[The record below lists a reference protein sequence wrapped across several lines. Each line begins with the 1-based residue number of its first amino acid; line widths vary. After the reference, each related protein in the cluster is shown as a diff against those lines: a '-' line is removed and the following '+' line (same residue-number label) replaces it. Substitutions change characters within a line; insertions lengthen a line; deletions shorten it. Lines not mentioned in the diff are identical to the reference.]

1 MTTASI
7 GMWVLIALIVFVLIL
22 VKKSL
27 VIIPQSET
35 KIIERL
41 GKYYATLKP
50 GINVIIPFIDRPK
63 TTVAYSNGRYFY
75 TNTID
80 LREQVY
86 DFDKQNVITKDN
98 VQTQINALL
107 YFQIVEPESAVYEI
121 NNLPNAI
128 EKLTQTTLRNIIGE
142 MELDQTLTSR
152 DTINTKLRAV
162 LDDATNKWGIK
173 VNRVELQDIIPP
185 SSVLQAMEKQMQ
197 AERNKRATILTSEGQ
212 KQAEI
217 LKSEGEKTST
227 INRAEAAKQQ
237 EILRAEGQAQA
248 RIRKAEAEAVAI
260 EKITEAVGKSTNPA
274 NYLLAQKYIQMMQQL
289 AEGDKTKTVFLPFEA
304 TNMLGSLGG
313 IKELFKEEK

>member
-1 MTTASI
+1 MDIVAYI
-7 GMWVLIALIVFVLIL
+7 FIALIICALIV

-50 GINVIIPFIDRPK
+50 GINIIIPFIDRAK
-63 TTVAYSNGRYFY
+63 EIVTMRRGRYIYSNS
-75 TNTID
+75 ID

-107 YFQIVEPESAVYEI
+107 YFQIVDPFKAVYEI
-121 NNLPNAI
+121 SNLPNAI

-142 MELDQTLTSR
+142 LELDQTLTSR

-173 VNRVELQDIIPP
+173 VNRVELQDITPP
-185 SSVLQAMEKQMQ
+185 ESVLQAMEKQMQ
-197 AERNKRATILTSEGQ
+197 AERNKRATILTSEGE
-212 KQAEI
+212 KAAAI
-217 LKSEGEKTST
+217 LKSEGEKPAI
-227 INRAEAAKQQ
+227 INKAEADKQMA
-237 EILRAEGQAQA
+237 ILNAEGEAQA
-248 RIRKAEAEAVAI
+248 KIRKAEAEAIAI
-260 EKITEAVGKSTNPA
+260 QKITEAVGKSTNPA
-274 NYLLAQKYIQMMQQL
+274 NYLLAQKYIKML
-289 AEGDKTKTVFLPFEA
+289 EDVASGDKTKTVYLPYEA
-304 TNMLGSLGG
+304 TNLMGSIGG
-313 IKELFKEEK
+313 IKDLFKSE

>member
-1 MTTASI
+1 MDIVAYI
-7 GMWVLIALIVFVLIL
+7 FIALIICALIV

-50 GINVIIPFIDRPK
+50 GINIIIPFIDRAK
-63 TTVAYSNGRYFY
+63 EIVTMRRGRYIYSNS
-75 TNTID
+75 ID

-107 YFQIVEPESAVYEI
+107 YFQIVDPFKAVYEI
-121 NNLPNAI
+121 SNLPNAI

-142 MELDQTLTSR
+142 LELDQTLTSR

-173 VNRVELQDIIPP
+173 VNRVELQDITPP
-185 SSVLQAMEKQMQ
+185 ESVLQAMEKQMQ
-197 AERNKRATILTSEGQ
+197 AERNKRATILTSEGE
-212 KQAEI
+212 KVAAI
-217 LKSEGEKTST
+217 LKSEGEKTAI
-227 INRAEAAKQQ
+227 INKAEADKQMA
-237 EILRAEGQAQA
+237 ILNAEGEAQA
-248 RIRKAEAEAVAI
+248 KIRKAEAEAIAI
-260 EKITEAVGKSTNPA
+260 QKITEAVGKSTNPA
-274 NYLLAQKYIQMMQQL
+274 NYLLAQKYIKML
-289 AEGDKTKTVFLPFEA
+289 EDVASGDKTKTVYLPYEA
-304 TNMLGSLGG
+304 TNLMGSIGG
-313 IKELFKEEK
+313 IKDLFKSE

>member
-1 MTTASI
+1 MDI
-7 GMWVLIALIVFVLIL
+7 VLYVVIALVVCALVL

-41 GKYYATLKP
+41 GRYYATLKP
-50 GINVIIPFIDRPK
+50 GINIIIPFVDHAKEIVSIKR
-63 TTVAYSNGRYFY
+63 GRYVY
-75 TNTID
+75 SDTID

-107 YFQIVEPESAVYEI
+107 YFQIVDPFKAVYEI
-121 NNLPNAI
+121 SNLPNAI

-142 MELDQTLTSR
+142 LELDQTLTSR

-173 VNRVELQDIIPP
+173 VNRVELQDITPP
-185 SSVLQAMEKQMQ
+185 ESVLQAMEKQMQ

-212 KQAEI
+212 KAAAI
-217 LKSEGEKTST
+217 LKSEGEKTAI
-227 INRAEAAKQQ
+227 INKAEADKQMA
-237 EILRAEGQAQA
+237 ILNAEGEAQA
-248 RIRKAEAEAVAI
+248 RIRKAEAEAIAI
-260 EKITEAVGKSTNPA
+260 EKITAAVGKSTNPA
-274 NYLLAQKYIQMMQQL
+274 NYLLAQKYIQMLEAL
-289 AEGDKTKTVFLPFEA
+289 ATGDKAKTVYLPYEA
-304 TNMLGSLGG
+304 TNLMGSIGG
-313 IKELFKEEK
+313 IKELFKVE

>member
-1 MTTASI
+1 MDIGIYVLVAIVALAIIFLKMT
-7 GMWVLIALIVFVLIL
+7 V
-22 VKKSL
+22 

-50 GINVIIPFIDRPK
+50 GINLVIPFIDRAK
-63 TTVAYSNGRYFY
+63 SIVTLINGRYAY
-75 TNTID
+75 STSID

-86 DFDKQNVITKDN
+86 DFARQNVITKDN
-98 VQTQINALL
+98 IQMQINALL
-107 YFQIVEPESAVYEI
+107 YFQIVDPFKAVYEI
-121 NNLPNAI
+121 NNLPNGI

-152 DTINTKLRAV
+152 DIINTKLRGV

-173 VNRVELQDIIPP
+173 VNRVELQDITPP
-185 SSVLQAMEKQMQ
+185 QSVLQAMEKQMQ
-197 AERNKRATILTSEGQ
+197 AERNKRATILTSEGD
-212 KQAEI
+212 KQAQI
-217 LKSEGEKTST
+217 LQSEGDKAAM
-227 INRAEAAKQQ
+227 INKAEAAKQRA
-237 EILRAEGQAQA
+237 ILNAEGEATA

-289 AEGDKTKTVFLPFEA
+289 AEGDKTKTVFLPYEA
-304 TNMLGSLGG
+304 TNLLGSVGG
-313 IKELFKEEK
+313 IKELFKGE

>member
-1 MTTASI
+1 MDIGIYVLVAIVALAIIFLKMT
-7 GMWVLIALIVFVLIL
+7 V
-22 VKKSL
+22 

-50 GINVIIPFIDRPK
+50 GINLVIPFIDRAK
-63 TTVAYSNGRYFY
+63 SIITLVNGRYAY
-75 TNTID
+75 STSID

-86 DFDKQNVITKDN
+86 DFARQNVITKDN
-98 VQTQINALL
+98 IQMQINALL
-107 YFQIVEPESAVYEI
+107 YFQIVDPFKAVYEI

-152 DTINTKLRAV
+152 DIINTKLRGV

-173 VNRVELQDIIPP
+173 VNRVELQDITPP
-185 SSVLQAMEKQMQ
+185 QSVLQAMEKQMQ
-197 AERNKRATILTSEGQ
+197 AERNKRATILTSEGD
-212 KQAEI
+212 KQAQI
-217 LKSEGEKTST
+217 LQSEGDKAAM
-227 INRAEAAKQQ
+227 INKAEAAKQRA
-237 EILRAEGQAQA
+237 ILNAEGEATA

-289 AEGDKTKTVFLPFEA
+289 AEGDKTKTVFLPYEA
-304 TNMLGSLGG
+304 TNLLGSVGG
-313 IKELFKEEK
+313 IKELFKGE

>member
-1 MTTASI
+1 MDIGIYVLVAIVALAIIFLKMT
-7 GMWVLIALIVFVLIL
+7 V
-22 VKKSL
+22 

-50 GINVIIPFIDRPK
+50 GINLVIPFIDRAK
-63 TTVAYSNGRYFY
+63 SIVTLVNGRYAY
-75 TNTID
+75 STSID

-86 DFDKQNVITKDN
+86 DFARQNVITKDN
-98 VQTQINALL
+98 IQMQINALL
-107 YFQIVEPESAVYEI
+107 YFQIVDPFKAVYEI

-152 DTINTKLRAV
+152 DIINTKLRGV

-173 VNRVELQDIIPP
+173 VNRVELQDITPP
-185 SSVLQAMEKQMQ
+185 QSVLQAMETQMQ
-197 AERNKRATILTSEGQ
+197 AERNKRATILTSEGD
-212 KQAEI
+212 KQAQI
-217 LKSEGEKTST
+217 LQSEGDKAAM
-227 INRAEAAKQQ
+227 INKAEAAKQRA
-237 EILRAEGQAQA
+237 ILNAEGEATA

-289 AEGDKTKTVFLPFEA
+289 AEGDKTKTVFLPYEA
-304 TNMLGSLGG
+304 TNLLGSVGG
-313 IKELFKEEK
+313 IKELFKGE

>member
-1 MTTASI
+1 MDI
-7 GMWVLIALIVFVLIL
+7 VFYVFIALVICALVL

-41 GKYYATLKP
+41 GKYYATLRP
-50 GINVIIPFIDRPK
+50 GINIIIPFIDRAK
-63 TTVAYSNGRYFY
+63 EMVALHRGRYVYSNS
-75 TNTID
+75 ID

-107 YFQIVEPESAVYEI
+107 YFQIVDPFKAVYEI
-121 NNLPNAI
+121 SNLPNAI

-142 MELDQTLTSR
+142 LELDQTLTSR

-173 VNRVELQDIIPP
+173 VNRVELQDITPP
-185 SSVLQAMEKQMQ
+185 ESVLQAMEKQMQ
-197 AERNKRATILTSEGQ
+197 AERNKRATILTSEGE
-212 KQAEI
+212 KAAAI
-217 LKSEGEKTST
+217 LKSEGEKTAI
-227 INRAEAAKQQ
+227 INKAEADKQMA
-237 EILRAEGQAQA
+237 ILNAEGEAQA
-248 RIRKAEAEAVAI
+248 RIRKAEAEAIAI

-274 NYLLAQKYIQMMQQL
+274 NYLLAQKYIQMLEEL
-289 AEGDKTKTVFLPFEA
+289 ATGDKTKTVYLPYEA
-304 TNMLGSLGG
+304 TNLMGSIGG
-313 IKELFKEEK
+313 IKELFKAE